1 MTKILEGRPI
11 GKKKRIAIVA
21 SRFNNEITDR
31 LLKGCLA
38 ELLKS
43 GVKKENIT
51 VAWVP
56 GAFEIPFAAQ
66 ELVLKKKCDGV
77 ITLGAVIRGETP
89 HFDYVC
95 DGLVQGIMR
104 LQMKLRKPVAF
115 GVLTTNTDKQA
126 MERSG
131 GKHGNKG
138 RECAQV
144 VLQILNLKEQI

>member
-1 MTKILEGRPI
+1 MTKILEGRPV

-31 LLKGCLA
+31 LLKGCLS

-43 GVKKENIT
+43 GVKKENIS

-56 GAFEIPFAAQ
+56 GAFEIPIVAQ
-66 ELVLKKKCDGV
+66 ELILRKKCDGV
-77 ITLGAVIRGETP
+77 IALGAVIRGETP

-95 DGLVQGIMR
+95 DGLVQGIMK
-104 LQMKLRKPVAF
+104 LQLKFRKPVAF

-131 GKHGNKG
+131 GKQGNKG